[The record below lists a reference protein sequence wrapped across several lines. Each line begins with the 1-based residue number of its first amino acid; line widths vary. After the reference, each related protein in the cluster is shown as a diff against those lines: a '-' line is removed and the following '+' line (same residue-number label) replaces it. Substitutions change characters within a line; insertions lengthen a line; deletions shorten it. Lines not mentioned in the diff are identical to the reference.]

1 MGRLSSRAAVLLVFL
16 AGGCAEDQVDKRPAL
31 WTLFDMRDAMTAD
44 APMAVTSRYPKGILP
59 SEILAPAGDGTAT
72 LKVIPA
78 FSEGQPAAYVM
89 PEIWA
94 DFDEVWVQPW
104 YVLLTAW
111 DGKSPNQNR
120 AKLTDGTNAPPVF
133 DVGPRSLFYS
143 PLWLR
148 YYAVLPADADPAAY
162 TSAERIFD
170 EKLAVYPN
178 VAWTYSMRPADVRLP
193 AAPIVHPYLQTPVA
207 SFLTQSDTSWVD
219 DESMGY
225 FDEGSGNFT
234 FRTEDL
240 VVNEVPLFEL
250 ARRGP
255 DGAPLSLGAPR
266 VMGSGPPFARRPADA
281 PNGRPRFGAYSRI
294 YFAVA
299 PATAAAFDPDASPEA
314 VALLTA
320 QGLDP
325 QAYRGRVA
333 TNGAK
338 VADTDVACFA
348 ATDFPASCN
357 WLDSQ
362 AKIEDSLGV
371 VNIIATEVTACSPLV
386 FYAGKGIGGR

>member
-1 MGRLSSRAAVLLVFL
+1 MALLVGMI
-16 AGGCAEDQVDKRPAL
+16 GGCAQNQVDKRPEL
-31 WTLFDMRDAMTAD
+31 WTLFDIRTALT
-44 APMAVTSRYPKGILP
+44 AGTPVAVTAEYPQGISP
-59 SEILAPAGDGTAT
+59 GEILTSAPDGTAT
-72 LKVIPA
+72 LNIIPA
-78 FSEGQPAAYVM
+78 FSEGQAAAYVM

-94 DFDEVWVQPW
+94 DFDEVWIQPW
-104 YVLLTAW
+104 YVLVTAW

-120 AKLTDGTNAPPVF
+120 AKTADGMNAPPVF

-148 YYAVLPADADPAAY
+148 YYAVLPAGADPALY

-170 EKLAVYPN
+170 EQLPVYPN
-178 VAWTYSMRPADVRLP
+178 VAWTYSLRPGDVRLP
-193 AAPIVHPYLQTPVA
+193 DAPIVHPYLQTPVA
-207 SFLTQSDTSWVD
+207 SFLTQSTSSWVD
-219 DESMGY
+219 DESVPY
-225 FDEGSGNFT
+225 FDEGSANFT
-234 FRTEDL
+234 YRTADL
-240 VVNEVPLFEL
+240 VVDETPLYEL

-299 PATAAAFDPDASPEA
+299 PATAAAFDPDASPDA
-314 VALLTA
+314 AALLTA
-320 QGLDP
+320 AGLDP

-333 TNGAK
+333 ANGAK

-362 AKIEDSLGV
+362 ARIEDVLGV
-371 VNIIATEVTACSPLV
+371 VNIVPTNVTACSPLV

>member
-1 MGRLSSRAAVLLVFL
+1 MVRSSSRAAVLLV
-16 AGGCAEDQVDKRPAL
+16 AMIGGCAENQVEQRPEL
-31 WTLFDMRDAMTAD
+31 WTLFDIRDALTAG
-44 APMAVTSRYPKGILP
+44 APIAVTPRYPQGIQP
-59 SEILAPAGDGTAT
+59 TEILTPAADGTAT
-72 LKVIPA
+72 LKIIPA

-89 PEIWA
+89 PEVWA

-120 AKLTDGTNAPPVF
+120 AKTADGMNAPPVF

-148 YYAVLPADADPAAY
+148 YYAVLPEGADPAEY

-170 EKLAVYPN
+170 EKLAIYPN
-178 VAWTYSMRPADVRLP
+178 VAWTYSVRPADVRLP
-193 AAPIVHPYLQTPVA
+193 DAPIVHPYLQTPVA
-207 SFLTQSDTSWVD
+207 SFLTQSPASWVD
-219 DESMGY
+219 DESMPY
-225 FDEGSGNFT
+225 FDEGSANFT
-234 FRTEDL
+234 FRTADL
-240 VVNEVPLFEL
+240 VVDETPLYEL

-255 DGAPLSLGAPR
+255 DGAPLSMGAPR

-299 PATAAAFDPDASPEA
+299 PATAAAFDPDASPDA

-320 QGLDP
+320 AGLDP

-362 AKIEDSLGV
+362 ARIEDSLGV